1 GYVSFA
7 AQTDVRM
14 KALATI
20 SAVDTG
26 RLTREGLS
34 WKRPG
39 CRSQGREPV
48 APQMLPDPKAVPE
61 GTPDLFREGAEYY
74 RTDRGS
80 HPRANGLILRRS
92 ADYQANF
99 EAFRFQHMLSPRPVL
114 MIVGEM
120 ADTAYFSSD
129 AIANSTKEPKELFVV
144 P

>member
-1 GYVSFA
+1 
-7 AQTDVRM
+7 
-14 KALATI
+14 
-20 SAVDTG
+20 
-26 RLTREGLS
+26 
-34 WKRPG
+34 
-39 CRSQGREPV
+39 
-48 APQMLPDPKAVPE
+48 MLPDPKAVPE

-144 P
+144 PGKSHIGLYDDSSVSLPKLVGFYSKALCT